1 MPQVFHLGGG
11 SSNFGLDSH
20 LHRVQLG
27 NGSERVVVQMNANG
41 HIEFSNPV
49 TGNAVS
55 FPFETMY
62 GNIGLEMNGVMSSDS
77 YIGVGSAP
85 SDNDEVINTDDSTSI
100 SEAISYPT
108 GMNAADNPSNY
119 PGFTNAM
126 YFNGS
131 DDYLTCDL
139 KSSSN
144 PTAWTYSLWFKRER
158 ITLGY
163 WDWFFDNGSNSGL
176 VLSYGGA
183 GENWKLNSYDGATD
197 DAGGSGDYEPS
208 FKDTS
213 SWYHLVYTKYW
224 SGDSRRW
231 SFFVNGKHLTKTGA
245 ENSPVKDNFN
255 TARTHYIGCWRDNYG
270 NPNRFLN
277 GYLANIQFIDGH
289 SLDASYFGQYMVDSN
304 GNPTSAWMPKLFD
317 GTSSTGGDELVTGND
332 YGTNG
337 FLLDFSSLEL
347 NNSGEII
354 QVNDTAPKSDGQ
366 SPNNWTAN

>member
-62 GNIGLEMNGVMSSDS
+62 GNVGLEMNGVMSSDS
-77 YIGVGSAP
+77 YIGIGKAP
-85 SDNDEVINTDDSTSI
+85 SNDDETSNTTNDSASTSTEV
-100 SEAISYPT
+100 SFYPT
-108 GMNAADNPSNY
+108 GMNAADNLSNY

-131 DDYLTCDL
+131 DDYLSRTISNNNGSTYTFSVWL
-139 KSSSN
+139 KRNPSTGGNVLTAGNVTGSIHYHYFSFSEIMANTHYPDFGPGPMWLHSEAKFTDSN
-144 PTAWTYSLWFKRER
+144 AWYHAVWVVDCGNSVAEDRQKFYVNGER
-158 ITLGY
+158 ITSFGFSTFPSITSATPGY
-163 WDWFFDNGSNSGL
+163 INSTYSENRIGRAPNGH
-176 VLSYGGA
+176 
-183 GENWKLNSYDGATD
+183 DG
-197 DAGGSGDYEPS
+197 Y
-208 FKDTS
+208 
-213 SWYHLVYTKYW
+213 Y
-224 SGDSRRW
+224 
-231 SFFVNGKHLTKTGA
+231 
-245 ENSPVKDNFN
+245 
-255 TARTHYIGCWRDNYG
+255 
-270 NPNRFLN
+270 N
-277 GYLANIQFIDGH
+277 GYMANIQMIDGQA
-289 SLDASYFGQYMVDSN
+289 LDATDFGQYMVDSN
-304 GNPTSAWMPKLFD
+304 GNTTSAWVPKLYD
-317 GTSSTGGDELVTGND
+317 GD

-347 NNSGEII
+347 NGSGEII

-366 SPNNWTAN
+366 SPNNWTAH